1 MTQKQPNMTRADM
14 FAEIAKRTD
23 VSKADIKIVIETF
36 LQLIKEAIQE
46 GMSIQ
51 LRGFGTFFRKRKAS
65 KKARNISKGVMIEIP
80 AHEVPFY
87 KPCKEFADSIK
98 NY

>member
-14 FAEIAKRTD
+14 VTEIAKRTG
-23 VSKADIKIVIETF
+23 VSKANIKIVIETF

-65 KKARNISKGVMIEIP
+65 KKARNISKGITIEIP
-80 AHEVPFY
+80 AHEVPAY

>member
-1 MTQKQPNMTRADM
+1 MTRADM